1 MSTNK
6 AAPTSINPDPS
17 NLEGAHPSV
26 AVCAKPRVRDRI
38 FQTACD
44 LFYKHGIREVG
55 VDAIATAAGTN
66 KMSFYRSFAS
76 KDELVA
82 EYLGNKSKEFWIWW
96 DDIVSAHEGDAR
108 RQIEALFDAF
118 VTTTC
123 FEDSRGCALA
133 NASVELAEAEH
144 PGRQVALKQKAE
156 MRRRLRDLAARAGA
170 RKADELGDALM
181 LLMEGGYLTRRT
193 FGHGSGPLQSAALT
207 ARVLIDAYTTA
218 DRTAG

>member
-1 MSTNK
+1 M
-6 AAPTSINPDPS
+6 P
-17 NLEGAHPSV
+17 
-26 AVCAKPRVRDRI
+26 VCAKPRVRDRI
-38 FQTACD
+38 FETACN

-82 EYLGNKSKEFWIWW
+82 EYLDKKSHEFWIWW
-96 DDIVSAHEGDAR
+96 DRIVAAHEGDPR

-123 FEDSRGCALA
+123 FADSRGCALA
-133 NASVELAEAEH
+133 NASVELAEVEH

-156 MRRRLRDLAARAGA
+156 MQRRFRDLAAKSGA

-193 FGHGSGPLQSAALT
+193 FGNGNGPLQSAAPT

-218 DRTAG
+218 K